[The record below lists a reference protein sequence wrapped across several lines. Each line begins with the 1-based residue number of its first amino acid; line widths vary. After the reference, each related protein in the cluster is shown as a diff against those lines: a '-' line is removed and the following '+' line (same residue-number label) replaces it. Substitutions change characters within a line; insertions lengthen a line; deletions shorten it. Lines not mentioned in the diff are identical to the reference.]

1 MTNELR
7 VGTFEYCVTIS
18 VKSVRLI
25 LDILAELYTC
35 DNLTPE
41 EQNAQVE
48 LFEALNTHLERVAY
62 EIERV
67 AYEKSI

>member
-1 MTNELR
+1 MTNELQM
-7 VGTFEYCVTIS
+7 GTFVDCVTIS
-18 VKSVRLI
+18 VKSARLI
-25 LDILAELYTC
+25 LDMMAELDTC

-48 LFEALNTHLERVAY
+48 LLEALNTHLERVAY

-67 AYEKSI
+67 ADER